1 MCNAGDRRDVGS
13 IPGLGRSPGGGHG
26 NRSSILV
33 WEIPWTE
40 EPGGLQSTGVAESR
54 TQLSTWH
61 TPKTPSWCQRMACHF
76 TSDTSGDQKYL
87 RSDMF
92 CVKVEEQTQV
102 GRLGFALHTQ
112 GQRRGKGQRQDRK
125 EEETGDWSPRTT
137 ATVTQGLRKPRTCC
151 TVPPRPGPAALQ
163 SLEQLNAL
171 DLQGDTAL
179 GPNQAH
185 QAAAYHRSWPAQRH
199 PCEPAWPSFSSTT
212 WPGHPHGREP
222 QVPTTKDTPGHRPA

>member
-1 MCNAGDRRDVGS
+1 MCNARDRRDVGS
-13 IPGLGRSPGGGHG
+13 IPGLGKSTGGGHG
-26 NRSSILV
+26 NHSSILV
-33 WEIPWTE
+33 WEIPWME
-40 EPGGLQSTGVAESR
+40 EPGGVAESR
-54 TQLSTWH
+54 TQLNTWH

-76 TSDTSGDQKYL
+76 TSDTSVDQKYL

-102 GRLGFALHTQ
+102 GRLGFASHTQ

-137 ATVTQGLRKPRTCC
+137 ETVTQGLREPRTCC
-151 TVPPRPGPAALQ
+151 AILPRPGPAALQ
-163 SLEQLNAL
+163 SLQQLNAP
-171 DLQGDTAL
+171 DLQGDTTL
-179 GPNQAH
+179 GPNHAP

-212 WPGHPHGREP
+212 GPGHPRGREP
-222 QVPTTKDTPGHRPA
+222 QVPAAKDTPGHRPA